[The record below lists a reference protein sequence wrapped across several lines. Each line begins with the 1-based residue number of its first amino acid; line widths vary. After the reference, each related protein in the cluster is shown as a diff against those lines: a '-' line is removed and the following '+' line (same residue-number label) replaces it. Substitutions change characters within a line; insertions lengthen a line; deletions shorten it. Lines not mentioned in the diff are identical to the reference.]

1 MHTLGVNI
9 SIQHRVTRQFLR
21 GVDTW
26 VDHRDEARTFSN
38 SIEAF
43 RLCTDL
49 SLGDV
54 SILIDRGDGR
64 PTIAI
69 PVDLPVGATRPT
81 AGFPSLAFS

>member
-1 MHTLGVNI
+1 VHTLGVNI
-9 SIQHRVTRQFLR
+9 FIQQRTTRRYLR
-21 GVDTW
+21 GVNAW
-26 VDHRDEARTFSN
+26 VESRHEARTFAN

-49 SLGDV
+49 GLGDV
-54 SILIDRGDGR
+54 SILVDRGDGR

-69 PVDLPVGATRPT
+69 PVDLPAGATRPT